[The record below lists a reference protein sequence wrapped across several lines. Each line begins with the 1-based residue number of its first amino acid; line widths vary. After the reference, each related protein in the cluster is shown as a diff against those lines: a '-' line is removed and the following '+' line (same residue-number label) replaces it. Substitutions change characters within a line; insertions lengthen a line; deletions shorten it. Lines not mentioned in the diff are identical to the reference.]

1 MNPFWFLMTFTLQK
15 YIFIYLAVSGLS
27 WGMQDLCP
35 LLWPVGSL
43 VEACKL
49 LIAARGIHFPDQGS
63 NPGPLHW
70 EHRVLATGPPGNAP
84 PSDLH
89 FP

>member
-1 MNPFWFLMTFTLQK
+1 MTFTLQK
-15 YIFIYLAVSGLS
+15 YIVIYLAVSGLS

-35 LLWPVGSL
+35 SLWPVGSS

>member
-1 MNPFWFLMTFTLQK
+1 MNPFWFLVTFTLKK

-35 LLWPVGSL
+35 SLWPVESL

-49 LIAARGIHFPDQGS
+49 LIVACGI
-63 NPGPLHW
+63 
-70 EHRVLATGPPGNAP
+70 
-84 PSDLH
+84 
-89 FP
+89 